1 MSKIMIYAPLSAIG
15 GTIEN
20 VWGIG
25 MRVKSIDSSDKDAV
39 EQAKAD
45 GWSNK
50 AQDVIEQVEAEKL
63 QAENKVMKGQLS
75 GSIEGAM
82 TKRVKE
88 LEEQLS
94 QALTEI
100 AEFEQERTD
109 SNKVIDEK
117 IARIAE
123 LEDVVAKNREVF
135 KDANGFIDEKNERI
149 AELEAKLAIYE
160 SAKDTNGNG
169 KVDYE
174 EMTNAELQK
183 LLDQRKVEYN
193 KRDGKDA
200 LIKAAK
206 DSE

>member
-1 MSKIMIYAPLSAIG
+1 MSNMMIYAPLSAIG

-20 VWGIG
+20 VWGTE

-50 AQDVIEQVEAEKL
+50 AQDVIEQVEAENL
-63 QAENKVMKGQLS
+63 QAENKVMKGQL
-75 GSIEGAM
+75 GDD
-82 TKRVKE
+82 KRVKE

-100 AEFEQERTD
+100 AGLEETVTELKD
-109 SNKVIDEK
+109 KV
-117 IARIAE
+117 
-123 LEDVVAKNREVF
+123 EV
-135 KDANGFIDEKNERI
+135 
-149 AELEAKLAIYE
+149 YE

-174 EMTNAELQK
+174 EMTIKELAV
-183 LLDQRKVEYN
+183 LLTQRKVDHST
-193 KRDGKDA
+193 RDGKDA
-200 LIKAAK
+200 LIKAAQK
-206 DSE
+206 SE

>member
-1 MSKIMIYAPLSAIG
+1 MSKMMIYATTDKAG
-15 GTIEN
+15 GNIEN
-20 VWGIG
+20 VWGHQ
-25 MRVKSIDSSDKDAV
+25 MLTRSIDSSNKDEV

-45 GWSNK
+45 GWTNK
-50 AQDVIEQVEAEKL
+50 PQDVIKQIEA
-63 QAENKVMKGQLS
+63 QAMKKDNDKMKGQLS
-75 GSIEGAM
+75 GSLEGAM

-100 AEFEQERTD
+100 AGLEETVTELKD
-109 SNKVIDEK
+109 KV
-117 IARIAE
+117 
-123 LEDVVAKNREVF
+123 EV
-135 KDANGFIDEKNERI
+135 
-149 AELEAKLAIYE
+149 YE
-160 SAKDTNGNG
+160 SAKDANGNG

>member
-20 VWGIG
+20 VWGTE
-25 MRVKSIDSSDKDAV
+25 MRVESIDSSDKDAV

-45 GWSNK
+45 GWTNK
-50 AQDVIEQVEAEKL
+50 AQDVIDQVEAEKL
-63 QAENKVMKGQLS
+63 QAENKVMEGQLGDS
-75 GSIEGAM
+75 
-82 TKRVKE
+82 KRIKE

-94 QALTEI
+94 QALTEV
-100 AEFEQERTD
+100 AGLEETVTELKH
-109 SNKVIDEK
+109 KV
-117 IARIAE
+117 
-123 LEDVVAKNREVF
+123 EV
-135 KDANGFIDEKNERI
+135 
-149 AELEAKLAIYE
+149 YE

-206 DSE
+206 ESE

>member
-20 VWGIG
+20 VWGTE

-63 QAENKVMKGQLS
+63 QAENKVMKGQL
-75 GSIEGAM
+75 GDD
-82 TKRVKE
+82 KRVKE

-94 QALTEI
+94 QALTEV
-100 AEFEQERTD
+100 AGLEETVTELKD
-109 SNKVIDEK
+109 KV
-117 IARIAE
+117 
-123 LEDVVAKNREVF
+123 EV
-135 KDANGFIDEKNERI
+135 
-149 AELEAKLAIYE
+149 YE

-183 LLDQRKVEYN
+183 LLDQRKVEYS

>member
-1 MSKIMIYAPLSAIG
+1 MRCLSAAYIAINLTNKDKTMSKIMIYAPLSAIG

-20 VWGIG
+20 VWGTK

-63 QAENKVMKGQLS
+63 QAENKVMKGQL
-75 GSIEGAM
+75 GGD
-82 TKRVKE
+82 KRVKE

-100 AEFEQERTD
+100 AGLEETVTELTD
-109 SNKVIDEK
+109 KV
-117 IARIAE
+117 
-123 LEDVVAKNREVF
+123 EV
-135 KDANGFIDEKNERI
+135 
-149 AELEAKLAIYE
+149 YE
-160 SAKDTNGNG
+160 TAKDKNGNG

-200 LIKAAK
+200 LIKAAQK
-206 DSE
+206 SE

>member
-1 MSKIMIYAPLSAIG
+1 MSKMMIYAPLSAIG

-20 VWGIG
+20 VWGTE

-63 QAENKVMKGQLS
+63 QAENKVMKGRLS
-75 GSIEGAM
+75 GGND
-82 TKRVKE
+82 KRVKE

-100 AEFEQERTD
+100 AGLEETVTELKD
-109 SNKVIDEK
+109 KVEVYEK
-117 IARIAE
+117 
-123 LEDVVAKNREVF
+123 
-135 KDANGFIDEKNERI
+135 
-149 AELEAKLAIYE
+149 
-160 SAKDTNGNG
+160 AKDKNGNS
-169 KVDYE
+169 KVEYE

-193 KRDGKDA
+193 KRDGKEA

>member
-1 MSKIMIYAPLSAIG
+1 MSNMMIYATTDKAG
-15 GTIEN
+15 GNIEN
-20 VWGIG
+20 VWGHQ
-25 MRVKSIDSSDKDAV
+25 MLTRSIDSSNKDEV

-45 GWSNK
+45 GWTNK
-50 AQDVIEQVEAEKL
+50 PQDVIKQIEA
-63 QAENKVMKGQLS
+63 QAMKKDNDKMKGQLS
-75 GSIEGAM
+75 GGND
-82 TKRVKE
+82 KRVKE

-100 AEFEQERTD
+100 AGLEETVTELKD
-109 SNKVIDEK
+109 KV
-117 IARIAE
+117 
-123 LEDVVAKNREVF
+123 EV
-135 KDANGFIDEKNERI
+135 
-149 AELEAKLAIYE
+149 YE

>member
-1 MSKIMIYAPLSAIG
+1 MSKMMIYATTDKAG
-15 GTIEN
+15 GNIEN
-20 VWGIG
+20 VWGHQ
-25 MRVKSIDSSDKDAV
+25 MLTRSIDSSNKDEV

-45 GWSNK
+45 GWTNK
-50 AQDVIEQVEAEKL
+50 PQDVIKQIEA
-63 QAENKVMKGQLS
+63 QAMKKDNDKMKGQLS
-75 GSIEGAM
+75 GGND
-82 TKRVKE
+82 KRVKE

-100 AEFEQERTD
+100 AGLEETVTELTD
-109 SNKVIDEK
+109 KVEVYEK
-117 IARIAE
+117 
-123 LEDVVAKNREVF
+123 
-135 KDANGFIDEKNERI
+135 
-149 AELEAKLAIYE
+149 
-160 SAKDTNGNG
+160 AKDKNGNS

>member
-20 VWGIG
+20 VWGTE

-50 AQDVIEQVEAEKL
+50 AQDVIEQVEAE
-63 QAENKVMKGQLS
+63 NKVMKGQL
-75 GSIEGAM
+75 GDD
-82 TKRVKE
+82 KRIKE

-100 AEFEQERTD
+100 AGLEETVTVLTD
-109 SNKVIDEK
+109 KVEVYEK
-117 IARIAE
+117 
-123 LEDVVAKNREVF
+123 
-135 KDANGFIDEKNERI
+135 
-149 AELEAKLAIYE
+149 
-160 SAKDTNGNG
+160 AKDTNGNG

-183 LLDQRKVEYN
+183 LLDQRKVDYN

-200 LIKAAK
+200 LIKAAQK
-206 DSE
+206 SE

>member
-20 VWGIG
+20 VWGTE

-50 AQDVIEQVEAEKL
+50 AQDVIEQVEAENL
-63 QAENKVMKGQLS
+63 EAENKVMKGQL
-75 GSIEGAM
+75 GDD
-82 TKRVKE
+82 KRVKE
-88 LEEQLS
+88 LEGQLS

-100 AEFEQERTD
+100 AGLEETVTVLTD
-109 SNKVIDEK
+109 KV
-117 IARIAE
+117 
-123 LEDVVAKNREVF
+123 EV
-135 KDANGFIDEKNERI
+135 
-149 AELEAKLAIYE
+149 YE

-183 LLDQRKVEYN
+183 LLDQRKVDYN

>member
-1 MSKIMIYAPLSAIG
+1 MNLTNKDKVMSKIMIYAPLSAIG

-20 VWGIG
+20 VWGTE

-63 QAENKVMKGQLS
+63 QAENKVMKGQL
-75 GSIEGAM
+75 GGD
-82 TKRVKE
+82 KRVKE

-100 AEFEQERTD
+100 AGLEET
-109 SNKVIDEK
+109 VT
-117 IARIAE
+117 E
-123 LEDVVAKNREVF
+123 LKDKGEV
-135 KDANGFIDEKNERI
+135 
-149 AELEAKLAIYE
+149 YE

-174 EMTNAELQK
+174 
-183 LLDQRKVEYN
+183 
-193 KRDGKDA
+193 
-200 LIKAAK
+200 
-206 DSE
+206 

>member
-1 MSKIMIYAPLSAIG
+1 MSKMMIYATTDKAG
-15 GTIEN
+15 GNVEN
-20 VWGIG
+20 VWGHQ
-25 MRVKSIDSSDKDAV
+25 MLTRSIDSSNKDAV

-63 QAENKVMKGQLS
+63 QAENKVMKGQL
-75 GSIEGAM
+75 GGD
-82 TKRVKE
+82 KRVKE

-100 AEFEQERTD
+100 AGLEETVTVLTD
-109 SNKVIDEK
+109 KVEVYEK
-117 IARIAE
+117 T
-123 LEDVVAKNREVF
+123 
-135 KDANGFIDEKNERI
+135 KDK
-149 AELEAKLAIYE
+149 
-160 SAKDTNGNG
+160 NGNG

-183 LLDQRKVEYN
+183 LLDQRKVDYN
-193 KRDGKDA
+193 KRDGKEA

>member
-1 MSKIMIYAPLSAIG
+1 MSKMMIYATTDKAG
-15 GTIEN
+15 GNIEN
-20 VWGIG
+20 VWGTE

-63 QAENKVMKGQLS
+63 QAENKVMKGQL
-75 GSIEGAM
+75 GGD
-82 TKRVKE
+82 KRVKE

-100 AEFEQERTD
+100 AGLEEAVTVLTD
-109 SNKVIDEK
+109 KVEVYEK
-117 IARIAE
+117 
-123 LEDVVAKNREVF
+123 
-135 KDANGFIDEKNERI
+135 
-149 AELEAKLAIYE
+149 
-160 SAKDTNGNG
+160 AKDKNGNG

-206 DSE
+206 DSQ

>member
-20 VWGIG
+20 VWGTE
-25 MRVKSIDSSDKDAV
+25 MRVKSIDSGDKDAV
-39 EQAKAD
+39 EQAKAG

-63 QAENKVMKGQLS
+63 QAENKVVKGQL
-75 GSIEGAM
+75 GGD
-82 TKRVKE
+82 KRVKE

-100 AEFEQERTD
+100 AGLEETVTVLTD
-109 SNKVIDEK
+109 KV
-117 IARIAE
+117 
-123 LEDVVAKNREVF
+123 EV
-135 KDANGFIDEKNERI
+135 
-149 AELEAKLAIYE
+149 YE
-160 SAKDTNGNG
+160 TAKDTNGNG

-183 LLDQRKVEYN
+183 TLDQRKVEYN
-193 KRDGKDA
+193 KRDGKEA

>member
-1 MSKIMIYAPLSAIG
+1 MMIYAPLSAIG

-20 VWGIG
+20 VWGTE

-39 EQAKAD
+39 EQAKKD

-63 QAENKVMKGQLS
+63 QAENKVMKGQL
-75 GSIEGAM
+75 GDN
-82 TKRVKE
+82 KRVKE

-100 AEFEQERTD
+100 AGLEETVTELKD
-109 SNKVIDEK
+109 KVEVYEK
-117 IARIAE
+117 
-123 LEDVVAKNREVF
+123 
-135 KDANGFIDEKNERI
+135 
-149 AELEAKLAIYE
+149 
-160 SAKDTNGNG
+160 AKDKNGNG

-183 LLDQRKVEYN
+183 LLDQRKVDYN

>member
-1 MSKIMIYAPLSAIG
+1 MSNMMIYAPLSAIG

-20 VWGIG
+20 VWGTE
-25 MRVKSIDSSDKDAV
+25 MRVKSIDSSDKGAV

-45 GWSNK
+45 GWKPK
-50 AQDVIEQVEAEKL
+50 AGDVIEQVEAEKL
-63 QAENKVMKGQLS
+63 EAENKVMRGQL
-75 GSIEGAM
+75 GDGN
-82 TKRVKE
+82 RVKE

-100 AEFEQERTD
+100 AGLEETVTVLTD
-109 SNKVIDEK
+109 KVEVYEK
-117 IARIAE
+117 
-123 LEDVVAKNREVF
+123 
-135 KDANGFIDEKNERI
+135 
-149 AELEAKLAIYE
+149 
-160 SAKDTNGNG
+160 AKDKNGNG

-183 LLDQRKVEYN
+183 LLDQRKAEYN

>member
-1 MSKIMIYAPLSAIG
+1 MSKMMIYATTDKAG
-15 GTIEN
+15 GNIEN
-20 VWGIG
+20 VWGHQ
-25 MRVKSIDSSDKDAV
+25 MLTRSIDSSNKDEV

-45 GWSNK
+45 GWTNK
-50 AQDVIEQVEAEKL
+50 PQDVIKQIEA
-63 QAENKVMKGQLS
+63 QAMKKDNDKMKGRLS
-75 GSIEGAM
+75 GGYD
-82 TKRVKE
+82 KRVKE

-100 AEFEQERTD
+100 AGLEETVTELKD
-109 SNKVIDEK
+109 KV
-117 IARIAE
+117 
-123 LEDVVAKNREVF
+123 EV
-135 KDANGFIDEKNERI
+135 
-149 AELEAKLAIYE
+149 YE
-160 SAKDTNGNG
+160 SAKDKNGNS

-183 LLDQRKVEYN
+183 LLDQRKVDYN

>member
-1 MSKIMIYAPLSAIG
+1 MSNMMIYAPLSAIG

-20 VWGIG
+20 VWGTE
-25 MRVKSIDSSDKDAV
+25 MRVKSIDSSDKDEV
-39 EQAKAD
+39 EQAKKD

-63 QAENKVMKGQLS
+63 QAENKVMKGQLA
-75 GSIEGAM
+75 GSNPPNSR
-82 TKRVKE
+82 TKE

-100 AEFEQERTD
+100 AGLEETVTELKD
-109 SNKVIDEK
+109 KVAVYEK
-117 IARIAE
+117 
-123 LEDVVAKNREVF
+123 
-135 KDANGFIDEKNERI
+135 
-149 AELEAKLAIYE
+149 
-160 SAKDTNGNG
+160 AKDKNGNG

-183 LLDQRKVEYN
+183 ILDQRKVDYN

-200 LIKAAK
+200 LIKAAQK
-206 DSE
+206 SE

>member
-20 VWGIG
+20 VWGTE
-25 MRVKSIDSSDKDAV
+25 MRVESIDSSDKDAV

-45 GWSNK
+45 GWTNK
-50 AQDVIEQVEAEKL
+50 PQDVIDQVKAEKL
-63 QAENKVMKGQLS
+63 QAENKVMKGQLGDS
-75 GSIEGAM
+75 
-82 TKRVKE
+82 KRIKE

-100 AEFEQERTD
+100 AGLEETVTELKELNAELTMDLSGRD
-109 SNKVIDEK
+109 MALKGKDEL
-117 IARIAE
+117 IAE
-123 LEDVVAKNREVF
+123 FKEELSKSSTEVAELTERLAAYEAA
-135 KDANGFIDEKNERI
+135 KDANQD
-149 AELEAKLAIYE
+149 
-160 SAKDTNGNG
+160 G

-206 DSE
+206 ESE

>member
-1 MSKIMIYAPLSAIG
+1 MSKMMIYATTDKAG
-15 GTIEN
+15 GNIEN
-20 VWGIG
+20 VWGHQ
-25 MRVKSIDSSDKDAV
+25 MLTRSIDSSNKDEV

-45 GWSNK
+45 GWTNK
-50 AQDVIEQVEAEKL
+50 PQDVIKQIEA
-63 QAENKVMKGQLS
+63 QAMKKDNDKMKGQLS
-75 GSIEGAM
+75 GGND
-82 TKRVKE
+82 KRVKE

-100 AEFEQERTD
+100 AGLEETVTELTD
-109 SNKVIDEK
+109 KVEVYEK
-117 IARIAE
+117 
-123 LEDVVAKNREVF
+123 
-135 KDANGFIDEKNERI
+135 
-149 AELEAKLAIYE
+149 
-160 SAKDTNGNG
+160 AKDKNGNG

-206 DSE
+206 DSEK

>member
-1 MSKIMIYAPLSAIG
+1 MSKMMIYAPLSAIG

-20 VWGIG
+20 VWGTE

-63 QAENKVMKGQLS
+63 QAENKVMKGQL
-75 GSIEGAM
+75 GGD
-82 TKRVKE
+82 KRIKE

-100 AEFEQERTD
+100 AGLEETVTVLTD
-109 SNKVIDEK
+109 KVEVYEK
-117 IARIAE
+117 
-123 LEDVVAKNREVF
+123 
-135 KDANGFIDEKNERI
+135 
-149 AELEAKLAIYE
+149 
-160 SAKDTNGNG
+160 AKDTNGNG

-200 LIKAAK
+200 LIKAAQK
-206 DSE
+206 SE

>member
-1 MSKIMIYAPLSAIG
+1 MSKMMIYATTDKAG
-15 GTIEN
+15 GNIEN
-20 VWGIG
+20 VWGYQ
-25 MRVKSIDSSDKDAV
+25 MLTRSIDSSNKDEV

-45 GWSNK
+45 GWTNNP
-50 AQDVIEQVEAEKL
+50 QDVIKQIEA
-63 QAENKVMKGQLS
+63 QAMKKDNDKMKGQLS
-75 GSIEGAM
+75 GGND
-82 TKRVKE
+82 TRVKE

-100 AEFEQERTD
+100 AGLEETVTELKD
-109 SNKVIDEK
+109 KVEVYEK
-117 IARIAE
+117 
-123 LEDVVAKNREVF
+123 
-135 KDANGFIDEKNERI
+135 
-149 AELEAKLAIYE
+149 
-160 SAKDTNGNG
+160 AKDKNGNG

-193 KRDGKDA
+193 KRDGKEA

>member
-20 VWGIG
+20 VWGTE

-63 QAENKVMKGQLS
+63 QAENRVMKGKLD
-75 GSIEGAM
+75 GA
-82 TKRVKE
+82 RVGDNANNPRIDE

-94 QALTEI
+94 TALTEI
-100 AEFEQERTD
+100 AGFEQEREESD
-109 SNKVIDEK
+109 KVINEK

-123 LEDVVAKNREVF
+123 LE
-135 KDANGFIDEKNERI
+135 
-149 AELEAKLAIYE
+149 AELAERPNLPSKSHDDTKEIADLKAKLAIYE
-160 SAKDTNGNG
+160 ESKDVNGDG
-169 KVDYE
+169 VVSYD
-174 EMTNAELQK
+174 EMTKDELK
-183 LLDQRKVEYN
+183 VLLEQRDVEFVE
-193 KRDGKDA
+193 RDSKDA
-200 LIKAAK
+200 LIQKLK

>member
-1 MSKIMIYAPLSAIG
+1 MSKIMIYAPLSTIG

-20 VWGIG
+20 VWGTE

-39 EQAKAD
+39 GQAKAD

-63 QAENKVMKGQLS
+63 QAENKVMKGQL
-75 GSIEGAM
+75 GDD
-82 TKRVKE
+82 KRVKE

-100 AEFEQERTD
+100 AGLEETVTELKD
-109 SNKVIDEK
+109 KIEVYEK
-117 IARIAE
+117 T
-123 LEDVVAKNREVF
+123 
-135 KDANGFIDEKNERI
+135 KDK
-149 AELEAKLAIYE
+149 
-160 SAKDTNGNG
+160 NGNG
-169 KVDYE
+169 KIDYE

>member
-1 MSKIMIYAPLSAIG
+1 MIYATLSAIG

-20 VWGIG
+20 VWGTE

-45 GWSNK
+45 GWTNK
-50 AQDVIEQVEAEKL
+50 PQDVIKQIEA
-63 QAENKVMKGQLS
+63 QAMKKDNDKMKGQLS
-75 GSIEGAM
+75 GGND
-82 TKRVKE
+82 KRIKE

-100 AEFEQERTD
+100 AGLEQQR
-109 SNKVIDEK
+109 
-117 IARIAE
+117 
-123 LEDVVAKNREVF
+123 EDYLS
-135 KDANGFIDEKNERI
+135 D
-149 AELEAKLAIYE
+149 AKLIDDAHVARVLELNKKIKAYE
-160 SAKDTNGNG
+160 SSKDTNGNG

-200 LIKAAK
+200 LIKAAQK
-206 DSE
+206 SE

>member
-20 VWGIG
+20 VWGTE

-45 GWSNK
+45 GWTNK
-50 AQDVIEQVEAEKL
+50 PQDVIDKVEAEKL
-63 QAENKVMKGQLS
+63 QVENKVMKGQLGDS
-75 GSIEGAM
+75 
-82 TKRVKE
+82 KRIKE

-94 QALTEI
+94 QALTEVAGLEETVTELKELNAELTMDLSGRDMALKGKDELI
-100 AEFEQERTD
+100 AEFKEELSKSSTE
-109 SNKVIDEK
+109 V
-117 IARIAE
+117 AE
-123 LEDVVAKNREVF
+123 LTERLAVYEAA
-135 KDANGFIDEKNERI
+135 KDANQD
-149 AELEAKLAIYE
+149 
-160 SAKDTNGNG
+160 G

-206 DSE
+206 ESE

>member
-20 VWGIG
+20 VWGTE

-50 AQDVIEQVEAEKL
+50 AQDVIDQVEAEKL
-63 QAENKVMKGQLS
+63 QAENKVMKGQLGDS
-75 GSIEGAM
+75 
-82 TKRVKE
+82 KRIKE

-100 AEFEQERTD
+100 AGLEETVTELKELNAELTMDLSGRD
-109 SNKVIDEK
+109 MALKGKDEL
-117 IARIAE
+117 IAE
-123 LEDVVAKNREVF
+123 FKEELSKSSTEVAELTERLAVYEAG
-135 KDANGFIDEKNERI
+135 KDANQD
-149 AELEAKLAIYE
+149 
-160 SAKDTNGNG
+160 G

-206 DSE
+206 ESE